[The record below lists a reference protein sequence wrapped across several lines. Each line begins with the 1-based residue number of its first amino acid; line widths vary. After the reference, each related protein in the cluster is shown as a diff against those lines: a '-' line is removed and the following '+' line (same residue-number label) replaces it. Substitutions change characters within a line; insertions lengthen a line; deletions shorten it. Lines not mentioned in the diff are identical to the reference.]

1 MNNGGGGGDGGGGDR
16 LPNLGGSGAGT
27 GVVTTHSEM
36 LAPEQGTPPEH
47 PHDMFVCKL
56 TDMVYRDPVMT
67 WNGYTYSRSYI
78 STLMNDGPG
87 SLVWRCPHTSAMSAE
102 FKLIPN
108 RAISSWCCDYW
119 ILADAA
125 AATAAAAAMNT
136 VLAMQEKISELDIK
150 WGGGDSTGIGSAA
163 DMRSSGRSNAPP
175 TNFGAALL
183 PTKRMKVSPAR
194 RLPTPSTP
202 DPVAMAGPAFG
213 SAVGVIT
220 PFVWRGHPVGSVALS
235 ENGAVATQTDESYT
249 FLRGSCYP
257 EETKMVLW
265 SLTSGNVEL
274 NKGKHYWEVVLEY
287 PGIRAV
293 HIGVS
298 RPGLNPRG
306 GDGDIHKPYAGNE
319 VSWLVCS
326 HTGSLYDNGE
336 RGVDAE
342 SRLIYDEGG
351 AAVGGSTSD
360 VIDVS
365 ADVVTGGGY
374 VQGDRVGMLLDLND
388 GSLCFFRNGEEHGEG
403 YPAGTV
409 TGPVV
414 AAVRMSS
421 CGSSVRLLPRKD
433 SNEEGSWVEVR
444 SVVGDW
450 NQEQ

>member
-1 MNNGGGGGDGGGGDR
+1 MDTRSQKR
-16 LPNLGGSGAGT
+16 LCSHQPDAITNQLIA
-27 GVVTTHSEM
+27 
-36 LAPEQGTPPEH
+36 LAQAQVQAQLQG
-47 PHDMFVCKL
+47 
-56 TDMVYRDPVMT
+56 RDQLLPK
-67 WNGYTYSRSYI
+67 S
-78 STLMNDGPG
+78 P
-87 SLVWRCPHTSAMSAE
+87 
-102 FKLIPN
+102 
-108 RAISSWCCDYW
+108 
-119 ILADAA
+119 
-125 AATAAAAAMNT
+125 
-136 VLAMQEKISELDIK
+136 ELDIK
-150 WGGGDSTGIGSAA
+150 RNDGDSTELDIKRNDG
-163 DMRSSGRSNAPP
+163 DF
-175 TNFGAALL
+175 FG
-183 PTKRMKVSPAR
+183 
-194 RLPTPSTP
+194 P
-202 DPVAMAGPAFG
+202 DPEPEEPDFIEEDAVKVAAVEAEIKHPKKRLKKKEEEEKDG
-213 SAVGVIT
+213 SAVSVIT

-235 ENGAVATQTDESYT
+235 ENGAAATQTDES
-249 FLRGSCYP
+249 LRSRISSNVCMR
-257 EETKMVLW
+257 EIISEKTEMVLW
-265 SLTSGNVEL
+265 SLTTGNVEL
-274 NKGKHYWEVVLEY
+274 KKGKHYWEVVLACTGY
-287 PGIRAV
+287 PSRAV

-351 AAVGGSTSD
+351 AAVGGS
-360 VIDVS
+360 

-374 VQGDRVGMLLDLND
+374 VQGDRVGMLLDLNV

>member
-1 MNNGGGGGDGGGGDR
+1 ME
-16 LPNLGGSGAGT
+16 GT
-27 GVVTTHSEM
+27 
-36 LAPEQGTPPEH
+36 
-47 PHDMFVCKL
+47 
-56 TDMVYRDPVMT
+56 
-67 WNGYTYSRSYI
+67 
-78 STLMNDGPG
+78 
-87 SLVWRCPHTSAMSAE
+87 
-102 FKLIPN
+102 
-108 RAISSWCCDYW
+108 
-119 ILADAA
+119 
-125 AATAAAAAMNT
+125 
-136 VLAMQEKISELDIK
+136 
-150 WGGGDSTGIGSAA
+150 
-163 DMRSSGRSNAPP
+163 SSG
-175 TNFGAALL
+175 FGGA
-183 PTKRMKVSPAR
+183 
-194 RLPTPSTP
+194 
-202 DPVAMAGPAFG
+202 
-213 SAVGVIT
+213 
-220 PFVWRGHPVGSVALS
+220 S
-235 ENGAVATQTDESYT
+235 ENGAVATQTYESYT

-257 EETKMVLW
+257 AETKMVLW

-351 AAVGGSTSD
+351 AAVGGS
-360 VIDVS
+360 

-374 VQGDRVGMLLDLND
+374 VQGDRVGMLLDLNV

>member
-1 MNNGGGGGDGGGGDR
+1 MDTRSQKR
-16 LPNLGGSGAGT
+16 LCSHQPDAITNQLIA
-27 GVVTTHSEM
+27 
-36 LAPEQGTPPEH
+36 LAQAQVQAQLQG
-47 PHDMFVCKL
+47 
-56 TDMVYRDPVMT
+56 RDQLLPK
-67 WNGYTYSRSYI
+67 S
-78 STLMNDGPG
+78 P
-87 SLVWRCPHTSAMSAE
+87 
-102 FKLIPN
+102 
-108 RAISSWCCDYW
+108 
-119 ILADAA
+119 
-125 AATAAAAAMNT
+125 
-136 VLAMQEKISELDIK
+136 ELDIK
-150 WGGGDSTGIGSAA
+150 RNDGDSTELDIKRNDG
-163 DMRSSGRSNAPP
+163 DF
-175 TNFGAALL
+175 FG
-183 PTKRMKVSPAR
+183 
-194 RLPTPSTP
+194 P
-202 DPVAMAGPAFG
+202 DPEPEEPDFIEEDAVKVAAVEAEIKHPKKRLKKKEEEEKDG

-257 EETKMVLW
+257 AETKMVLW

-351 AAVGGSTSD
+351 AAVGGS
-360 VIDVS
+360 

-374 VQGDRVGMLLDLND
+374 VQGDRVGMLLDLNV

-444 SVVGDW
+444 TVVGDW
-450 NQEQ
+450 YQESGVK

>member
-1 MNNGGGGGDGGGGDR
+1 
-16 LPNLGGSGAGT
+16 
-27 GVVTTHSEM
+27 
-36 LAPEQGTPPEH
+36 
-47 PHDMFVCKL
+47 
-56 TDMVYRDPVMT
+56 MVYRDPVMT

-257 EETKMVLW
+257 AETKMVLW

-351 AAVGGSTSD
+351 AAVGGS
-360 VIDVS
+360 